1 MKFAAIAL
9 TALGLAVAVAG
20 SAAAARFT
28 DVDYLRA
35 SRCKGIAAGLGA
47 DTTSLDA
54 LLKAE
59 RGSRIDTILRHG
71 EEEANRAKRQA
82 ADANMKERLS
92 AELASGCA
100 VYTSAGGAGG
110 KAVASQ

>member
-1 MKFAAIAL
+1 MKFAAIAIA
-9 TALGLAVAVAG
+9 ALGLAVAG

-35 SRCKGIAAGLGA
+35 SRCKGIATGLGA
-47 DTTSLDA
+47 DTASLDA

-59 RGSRIDTILRHG
+59 GRSRMDVILRHG
-71 EEEANRAKRQA
+71 EEEADRAKRQA
-82 ADANMKERLS
+82 ADANMKDRLA

-100 VYTSAGGAGG
+100 AYTAGGGSGG

>member
-1 MKFAAIAL
+1 MKVAIIAFA
-9 TALGLAVAVAG
+9 ALGLAAAG
-20 SAAAARFT
+20 SAAAATRMS

-35 SRCKGIAAGLGA
+35 NRCRGIAAGMGA
-47 DTTSLDA
+47 DTASLDA
-54 LLKAE
+54 LIKAQ
-59 RGSRIDTILRHG
+59 GGARIDVILRHG
-71 EEEANRAKRQA
+71 EEEASRAKRQT

-100 VYTSAGGAGG
+100 AYMGGGSGG

>member
-9 TALGLAVAVAG
+9 ATLGLAVAS
-20 SAAAARFT
+20 SAAAAHFT

-35 SRCKGIAAGLGA
+35 SRCKGIATGLGA

-59 RGSRIDTILRHG
+59 GRSRIDVILRHG
-71 EEEANRAKRQA
+71 EEEADRAKRQA
-82 ADANMKERLS
+82 TDANMKDRLS

-100 VYTSAGGAGG
+100 AYTGGGAGG

>member
-1 MKFAAIAL
+1 MKFAAITLA
-9 TALGLAVAVAG
+9 ALGLAVAG

-35 SRCKGIAAGLGA
+35 SRCKGIAAGMGA
-47 DTTSLDA
+47 DTHSLDA

-59 RGSRIDTILRHG
+59 GRSRLDTILRHG
-71 EEEANRAKRQA
+71 EEEADRAKRQA
-82 ADANMKERLS
+82 TDANMKDRLA
-92 AELASGCA
+92 AELASSCTA
-100 VYTSAGGAGG
+100 YTGGGSGG

>member
-9 TALGLAVAVAG
+9 AAVGLAVAG

-35 SRCKGIAAGLGA
+35 SRCKGIATGLGA

-71 EEEANRAKRQA
+71 EEEADRAKRQA

-100 VYTSAGGAGG
+100 AYTGAGAAGG
-110 KAVASQ
+110 KVAAQ

>member
-9 TALGLAVAVAG
+9 AALGLAVAG

-35 SRCKGIAAGLGA
+35 SRCKGIAAGMGA

-54 LLKAE
+54 LLKTE
-59 RGSRIDTILRHG
+59 GRTRIDTILRHG
-71 EEEANRAKRQA
+71 EEETNRAKRQA
-82 ADANMKERLS
+82 SDANMKERLS
-92 AELASGCA
+92 AEFASACTA
-100 VYTSAGGAGG
+100 YTGGGGAGG
-110 KAVASQ
+110 KSVA